1 MQRSR
6 RLARREVGVGPI
18 GFLARL
24 IEAPQHH
31 GIDHGIKRLDSFD
44 ARFDRVSRGDL
55 ADANRPSES
64 DRTPIG
70 LLGPALS

>member
-1 MQRSR
+1 M
-6 RLARREVGVGPI
+6 I

-44 ARFDRVSRGDL
+44 ARFDRVWRRASPSLAKGLNAALMRRREPLSR
-55 ADANRPSES
+55 
-64 DRTPIG
+64 
-70 LLGPALS
+70 